1 MKKLKLNYN
10 FERNMAT
17 FYLNRSRG
25 THSRHKKLTAEDLEN
40 LCITIQN
47 RIIFKKTGTV
57 LPHYFGF
64 SYWSELGTK

>member
-1 MKKLKLNYN
+1 MKKLNVSYNY
-10 FERNMAT
+10 ERNMAT

-47 RIIFKKTGTV
+47 RIISKHTGTV
-57 LPHYFGF
+57 LPHYYGF
-64 SYWSELGTK
+64 SYSSDF